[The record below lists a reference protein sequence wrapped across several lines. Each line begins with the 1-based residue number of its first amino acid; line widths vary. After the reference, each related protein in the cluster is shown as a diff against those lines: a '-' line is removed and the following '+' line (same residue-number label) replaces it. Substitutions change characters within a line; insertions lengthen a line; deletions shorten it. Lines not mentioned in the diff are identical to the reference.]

1 MNYLEKKKRAIMA
14 VLQRIYSV
22 IGAPPITLLKS
33 LGKSLKDYLI
43 YGNTSQNGT
52 PSPTSPVEIES
63 VGTKTNN
70 LWDRGN
76 TVISDSTT
84 RSCRFIFNASEYDWV
99 KSNTTYYLSED
110 GILYE
115 DDTRTRYDGSF
126 GGVASMEI
134 NYEDGSRRD
143 LYGSLI
149 IPNDGISHRV
159 SVQFA
164 TGAKPVKS
172 IIVRLFDYS
181 SNPGDVFHGEARN
194 IMLTTFNSA
203 SLSITNKS
211 IDNGTVISDENN
223 VYYVKGNDGYSVA
236 AYSAGQVNFRFS
248 PISTKNR
255 RFRVSF
261 FATRVSDGVWTNSST
276 QVFNLYVQS
285 SELYTKAFY
294 NYSNYPIGERVLVS
308 SDIFTINNASSISL
322 VQMRLNAME
331 WKIETDSLRIDW
343 IDEDDLK
350 YKPYGYEIPVLSH
363 YQENLIPY
371 VTANKVSNGV
381 SFQTTGNNCIHLKG
395 TATANVSFTIAS
407 PITLTAGNYVFY
419 AEGAENIID
428 DVGIVLRSLVTTSTY
443 YDCRRDGKRAFTLTT
458 DENWRMYITIR
469 EGVTI
474 NTILNLYLEKGTD
487 FPISTNIYLDE
498 PLRKIGDFVDYIDF
512 KNQKVVRQIKALNSA
527 DIPNNYWADDQIAGS
542 SESVAKSANAAIGS
556 LKNNGNIIQ
565 SFCTRFES
573 TSREDLFKGVTGVAV
588 NANHI
593 RIYYPG
599 ITDVSLDD
607 WKTWVANNPF
617 TLNYVLET
625 PVEQSVVLPEIS
637 TVKGTCVLDV
647 RGMYPSNMNVKYL
660 GK

>member
-14 VLQRIYSV
+14 VLQRVYSV

-70 LWDRGN
+70 LWDKGN
-76 TVISDSTT
+76 TVISDNTS
-84 RSCRFIFNASEYDWV
+84 RSCRFVFNASEYDWV

-115 DDTRTRYDGSF
+115 DDTRTYSGSF
-126 GGVASMEI
+126 AGAASISIE
-134 NYEDGSRRD
+134 YEDGTGANYKSQ
-143 LYGSLI
+143 I
-149 IPNDGISHRV
+149 IPNDGVSHQV
-159 SVQFA
+159 SVQVA
-164 TGAKPVKS
+164 TEAKPVKS
-172 IIVRLFDYS
+172 IIVRLLDYGT
-181 SNPGDVFHGEARN
+181 NPGGVFHGEAKN

-203 SLSITNKS
+203 SLSITKKS
-211 IDNGTVISDENN
+211 IYNGTVISDENN
-223 VYYVKGNDGYSVA
+223 VYYAKGNDGYSPA
-236 AYSAGQVNFRFS
+236 AYSTGHIDFSFS
-248 PISTKNR
+248 PILTKNR

-261 FATRVSDGVWTNSST
+261 FATRVGDGVWKDSST
-276 QVFNLYVQS
+276 IVSCIYVQAA
-285 SELYTKAFY
+285 EFYTKAFY
-294 NYSNYPIGERVLVS
+294 NYSNYPIGERVLLS
-308 SDIFTINNASSISL
+308 STIFTINTPSISMI
-322 VQMRLNAME
+322 QMRLNAME
-331 WKIETDSLRIDW
+331 WKIETDSFRIDW
-343 IDEDDLK
+343 IDEDDLE

-363 YQENLIPY
+363 YQENLIPH

-407 PITLTAGNYVFY
+407 PITLTAGNYIFY

-458 DENWRMYITIR
+458 DENWYMYITIR

-512 KNQKVVRQIKALNSA
+512 KNQKVVRQVKALNST
-527 DIPNNYWADDQIAGS
+527 DIPNNYWVDGNSEGS
-542 SESVAKSANAAIGS
+542 VKAAKAAIGS
-556 LKNNGNIIQ
+556 LKNGGNIIQ
-565 SFCTRFES
+565 SFCTRFENI
-573 TSREDLFKGVTGVAV
+573 SREDLAKGATGAAV
-588 NANHI
+588 NADYI
-593 RIYYPG
+593 RIHYPG

-617 TLNYVLET
+617 ILNYVLEI
-625 PVEQSVVLPEIS
+625 PVEQSVTLPEIL

>member
-14 VLQRIYSV
+14 VLQRVYSV

-70 LWDRGN
+70 LWDKGN
-76 TVISDSTT
+76 TVISDNKT
-84 RSCRFIFNASEYDWV
+84 RSCYFAFNASEYDWV
-99 KSNTTYYLSED
+99 KSNTTYYFSED

-126 GGVASMEI
+126 CGVASIEI
-134 NYEDGSRRD
+134 NYEDGSPRD
-143 LYGSLI
+143 LYGSQI
-149 IPNDGISHRV
+149 IPNDGIPHQV
-159 SVQFA
+159 FVQAA
-164 TGAKPVKS
+164 TGDKPVKS
-172 IIVRLFDYS
+172 IIVRLLDYS
-181 SNPGDVFHGEARN
+181 TNKGGVFHGEAKN
-194 IMLTTFNSA
+194 IMLTIFNSA
-203 SLSITNKS
+203 SLSITQKS
-211 IDNGTVISDENN
+211 ITNGTVISDENN
-223 VYYVKGNDGYSVA
+223 VYYVKGNDGYSTT
-236 AYSAGQVNFRFS
+236 AYSAGQVNFTFS

-276 QVFNLYVQS
+276 QVFSLYVQS
-285 SELYTKAFY
+285 ADLYAKAFY

-308 SDIFTINNASSISL
+308 SDIFTINTPSISL
-322 VQMRLNAME
+322 INMRLNAME
-331 WKIETDSLRIDW
+331 WKIETDSFRIDW
-343 IDEDDLK
+343 IDEDDLE

-363 YQENLIPY
+363 YQENLIPH

-407 PITLTAGNYVFY
+407 PITLTAGNYIFY

-458 DENWRMYITIR
+458 DENWYMYITIR
-469 EGVTI
+469 KGVTI
-474 NTILNLYLEKGTD
+474 NTILSLYLEKGTD

-512 KNQKVVRQIKALNSA
+512 KNQKVVRQTKALNST
-527 DIPNNYWADDQIAGS
+527 DIPNNYWIDGN
-542 SESVAKSANAAIGS
+542 SEGTVKAAKAAIGS
-556 LKNNGNIIQ
+556 LSNGGNIIQ
-565 SFCTRFES
+565 SFCTRFENI
-573 TSREDLFKGVTGVAV
+573 SREDLSKGVTGAAV
-588 NANHI
+588 NADYI
-593 RIYYPG
+593 RIHYPG

-617 TLNYVLET
+617 ILNYVLEI
-625 PVEQSVVLPEIS
+625 PVEQSVTLPEIL

>member
-84 RSCRFIFNASEYDWV
+84 RSCYFAFNASDYDWV

-126 GGVASMEI
+126 GGVASIEI
-134 NYEDGSRRD
+134 NYEDGSPRD

-172 IIVRLFDYS
+172 LIVRLFDYS
-181 SNPGDVFHGEARN
+181 SNPGGVFHGEAKN

-236 AYSAGQVNFRFS
+236 AYSAGQINFSFL
-248 PISTKNR
+248 PILTKNR

-285 SELYTKAFY
+285 SGLYTKAFY

-343 IDEDDLK
+343 IDEDDLE

-363 YQENLIPY
+363 YQENLIPH

-407 PITLTAGNYVFY
+407 PITLTAGNYIFY

-428 DVGIVLRSLVTTSTY
+428 DVGIILRSLVTTSTY
-443 YDCRRDGKRAFTLTT
+443 YDCRRD
-458 DENWRMYITIR
+458 
-469 EGVTI
+469 VTI
-474 NTILNLYLEKGTD
+474 NTILNIYLEKGTD

-512 KNQKVVRQIKALNSA
+512 KNQKVVRQIKALNST

-542 SESVAKSANAAIGS
+542 SESVAKAAKAAIGS
-556 LKNNGNIIQ
+556 LSNGGNIIQ
-565 SFCTRFES
+565 SFCTRFENI
-573 TSREDLFKGVTGVAV
+573 SREDLSMGATGAAV
-588 NANHI
+588 NADYI
-593 RIYYPG
+593 RIHYPG

-617 TLNYVLET
+617 TLNYVLEI
-625 PVEQSVVLPEIS
+625 PVEQSVTLPEIL